1 MKQILTRGIILGRT
15 DYGEAD
21 RILTFLTPDQGKL
34 RLMAKGV
41 RRVKSKLAG
50 GIELFS
56 ISDITFLAGKRDIG
70 TLVSSRLDKHFGR
83 IVGDINTVQAGYD
96 VIKLVD
102 KNTEDSP
109 EPEYFDL
116 LTAAFGALDA
126 GTQPELVRIWS
137 VAQLLRIGGHAP
149 NLQTDNQGKKLTA
162 DVQYNFDSDAMAF
175 APHDRGRF
183 AANHIKFLRLLFGAD
198 TPARLQNISQLD
210 AQLTVTIPL
219 VNLWRQQ
226 YIR

>member
-56 ISDITFLAGKRDIG
+56 VSDISFIAGKRDIG
-70 TLVSSRLDKHFGR
+70 TLVSSRLDRHFGT
-83 IVGDINTVQAGYD
+83 IVTDLTRVQAGYD

-109 EPEYFDL
+109 EPEYFEL
-116 LTAAFGALDA
+116 LQVAFQALDGDTPPDLIRA
-126 GTQPELVRIWS
+126 WT

-149 NLQTDNQGKKLTA
+149 NLHTDTQGAKLDAAAT
-162 DVQYNFDSDAMAF
+162 YNFDSDVMAF
-175 APHDRGRF
+175 TPHSAGRF
-183 AANHIKFLRLLFGAD
+183 AANDIKFLRLLFSAT
-198 TPARLQNISQLD
+198 TPTKLQHISDLD
-210 AQLTVTIPL
+210 AQLTQALPL